1 MTIPANVS
9 AAALRDEAGV
19 GRKRGPNPEGEGAAA
34 ARDPGARADEDNSE
48 VETLETIC
56 TYFRVWVL
64 GFRV

>member
-1 MTIPANVS
+1 MTVPANVS
-9 AAALRDEAGV
+9 ASALRDEAGGG
-19 GRKRGPNPEGEGAAA
+19 GRRGLNPEGEGAAA

-48 VETLETIC
+48 VETLEKIC